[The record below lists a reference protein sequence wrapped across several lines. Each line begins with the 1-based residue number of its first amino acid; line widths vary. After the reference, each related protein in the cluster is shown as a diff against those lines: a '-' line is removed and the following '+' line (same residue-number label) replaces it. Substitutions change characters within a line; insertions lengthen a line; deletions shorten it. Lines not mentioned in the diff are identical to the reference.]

1 MDSAPLADLPASL
14 HERVVCSIS
23 AAMKYELPANILLAV
38 AEKEGGKPGQ
48 WVKNTNGTHDVGAM
62 QFNTQYLAELSRYG
76 ITANDVAA
84 GGCYSFELA
93 AWRLRLHIR
102 KDQGDLW
109 TRVAN
114 YHSRTPRY
122 NARYRSDL
130 MRRAAR
136 WADWLEAR
144 FVTRDVGRLAPP
156 AKTKSSDAAAQLQA
170 APSDGRPVSAHP
182 HVPPAA
188 RSIFPG

>member
-1 MDSAPLADLPASL
+1 MDSVPFADLPGPL

-23 AAMKYELPANILLAV
+23 AAMQYGLPANILLAV

-48 WVKNTNGTHDVGAM
+48 WVKNSNGTHDVGAM
-62 QFNTQYLAELSRYG
+62 QFNTSYLTELRRFG
-76 ITANDVAA
+76 IAASDVAA
-84 GGCYSFELA
+84 AGCYPFELA
-93 AWRLRLHIR
+93 AWRLRQHIR
-102 KDQGDLW
+102 QDPGDLW

-122 NARYRSDL
+122 NALYRSDL

-144 FVTRDVGRLAPP
+144 FVTREVGR
-156 AKTKSSDAAAQLQA
+156 QA
-170 APSDGRPVSAHP
+170 AFDLPGVQETKATTQIGR
-182 HVPPAA
+182 
-188 RSIFPG
+188 R